1 MSIGKAP
8 PAKMKQLT
16 LTGTR
21 KRNTTDFVKG
31 SDDYSNVINALWRFE
46 VVGCERKSFQ
56 KSSQQ
61 IWKSQYKGKR
71 DKIASL
77 INEQSCETDQVSVN
91 EPFMKAAEIVTEKLD
106 DFRLEDAAN
115 SSAKD
120 SSSRYEIVFIL

>member
-1 MSIGKAP
+1 
-8 PAKMKQLT
+8 MKQLT

-21 KRNTTDFVKG
+21 KRNTTDFSKG
-31 SDDYSNVINALWRFE
+31 SDDYSNVINALWRLE
-46 VVGCERKSFQ
+46 MIGCDRKSFQ
-56 KSSQQ
+56 KSAQQ

-91 EPFMKAAEIVTEKLD
+91 APFLKAADVVIVTEKLD
-106 DFRLEDAAN
+106 DLRLEEAAN
-115 SSAKD
+115 STRSTD